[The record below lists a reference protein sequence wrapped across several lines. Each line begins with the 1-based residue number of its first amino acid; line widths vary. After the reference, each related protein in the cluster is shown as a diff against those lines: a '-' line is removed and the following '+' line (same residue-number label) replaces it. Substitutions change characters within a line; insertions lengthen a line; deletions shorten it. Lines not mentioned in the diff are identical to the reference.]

1 MRNFYMTN
9 QLMVLYG
16 CKKRKKKC
24 FSSSKF
30 ATMFHTFSFICVRKP
45 SGFKKGKIEVIF
57 MAFEFMMS
65 KKICYAFSM
74 ILVNFSYNFRILEI

>member
-1 MRNFYMTN
+1 M
-9 QLMVLYG
+9 G
-16 CKKRKKKC
+16 AKKGIGEC

-45 SGFKKGKIEVIF
+45 SGFKKGKIEAIF

-65 KKICYAFSM
+65 EKICYVYAEYRPFSM
-74 ILVNFSYNFRILEI
+74 ILVNFSYNFRILEFF